1 MNGKVLEKL
10 QKEKVKFESLLFLA
24 GDASN
29 RKYFIIEQDKKKNV
43 LMLDD
48 DSTNL
53 RRFIYCTT
61 NLKKYV
67 SVPEI
72 LYNLENSNILILEN
86 FQNKK
91 YSQLINNS
99 NKKILYRTAV
109 DSLIFMHK
117 KKLQIKLK
125 AYTLENF
132 FNESDLF
139 FDWYLK
145 KMKQEEKIDIKNHF
159 NRVFAKYLNKTFLL
173 PAVFI
178 HRDYH
183 IDNLFFLNNRN
194 NHFKCGWIDYQDALM
209 GPCVY
214 DLMSLMQD
222 ARIDVEN
229 EMENFLIDYYLSN
242 FSDIDRELFIYSYD
256 VLAIQRHLKVLGIFS
271 RLALR
276 DNKMNYLKF
285 IPRVKNLLM
294 FNLRKNEFK
303 PLLIILESLIEKRND

>member
-117 KKLQIKLK
+117 KK
-125 AYTLENF
+125 TT
-132 FNESDLF
+132 D
-139 FDWYLK
+139 
-145 KMKQEEKIDIKNHF
+145 
-159 NRVFAKYLNKTFLL
+159 KT
-173 PAVFI
+173 
-178 HRDYH
+178 
-183 IDNLFFLNNRN
+183 
-194 NHFKCGWIDYQDALM
+194 
-209 GPCVY
+209 
-214 DLMSLMQD
+214 
-222 ARIDVEN
+222 
-229 EMENFLIDYYLSN
+229 
-242 FSDIDRELFIYSYD
+242 
-256 VLAIQRHLKVLGIFS
+256 
-271 RLALR
+271 
-276 DNKMNYLKF
+276 
-285 IPRVKNLLM
+285 
-294 FNLRKNEFK
+294 
-303 PLLIILESLIEKRND
+303 

>member
-1 MNGKVLEKL
+1 MNGIVLEKL

-43 LMLDD
+43 LMLDE

-53 RRFIYCTT
+53 RRFIYCTS

-86 FQNKK
+86 FQNRK

-99 NKKILYRTAV
+99 NKKILYKTAV
-109 DSLIFMHK
+109 DSLIFIHK
-117 KKLQIKLK
+117 KKIQIKLK
-125 AYTLENF
+125 AYSLENF

-139 FDWYLK
+139 FDWYLN
-145 KMKQEEKIDIKNHF
+145 KMKQEEKVFIKNHF
-159 NRVFAKYLNKTFLL
+159 NKIFEKYLNKTFLL
-173 PAVFI
+173 PTVFI

-183 IDNLFFLNNRN
+183 IDNLFFLDKRN
-194 NHFKCGWIDYQDALM
+194 NHFQCGWIDYQDALM

-214 DLMSLMQD
+214 DLMSLTQD

-242 FSDIDRELFIYSYD
+242 FSDIDKELFIYSYG

-276 DNKMNYLKF
+276 DNKINYLKF
-285 IPRVKNLLM
+285 IPRVKKLLM
-294 FNLRKNEFK
+294 FNLTKNEFR
-303 PLLIILESLIEKRND
+303 PLFIILKPLIEKRND

>member
-276 DNKMNYLKF
+276 DNKINYLKF